1 MNNPQRHDIFEDE
14 NGARVAVR
22 QVFPP
27 NALGVTYVEYKNL
40 TDSNLRFLPQA
51 DFLEQYKW
59 VDNFD
64 SIDTHAKATTP
75 NHAEATKNPA
85 DTQKESPEGG
95 EEPVSEIVDES
106 MGQKAEETR
115 TAKPSSSQ

>member
-14 NGARVAVR
+14 NGTRVAVR

-40 TDSNLRFLPQA
+40 IDSNLRFLPQA

-64 SIDTHAKATTP
+64 SIDTHTKVSAQNP
-75 NHAEATKNPA
+75 AEATKNPA
-85 DTQKESPEGG
+85 EAQKESPEGSEG
-95 EEPVSEIVDES
+95 PVSEIADES
-106 MGQKAEETR
+106 IGQKAEETR
-115 TAKPSSSQ
+115 TAKPSTSQ

>member
-1 MNNPQRHDIFEDE
+1 MNNPQRHDIFEGK

-40 TDSNLRFLPQA
+40 NNSNLHFLPQA
-51 DFLEQYKW
+51 DFLEQYKL

-64 SIDTHAKATTP
+64 SIDTHTKVSP
-75 NHAEATKNPA
+75 QNHAEAIKNPA
-85 DTQKESPEGG
+85 EAQKESPEGG
-95 EEPVSEIVDES
+95 IEPVSEIADES
-106 MGQKAEETR
+106 IGQKAEEIR
-115 TAKPSSSQ
+115 TAKPSASQ

>member
-14 NGARVAVR
+14 NGTKVAVR

-40 TDSNLRFLPQA
+40 IDSNLRFLPQA

-64 SIDTHAKATTP
+64 SIDTHTKVSTQP
-75 NHAEATKNPA
+75 HAEATKNPA
-85 DTQKESPEGG
+85 EAQKESPEGG
-95 EEPVSEIVDES
+95 EGPVSEITDES
-106 MGQKAEETR
+106 TGQKAEETR
-115 TAKPSSSQ
+115 TAKPSTSQ

>member
-14 NGARVAVR
+14 NGTRVAVR

-27 NALGVTYVEYKNL
+27 NAVGVTYVEYKNL
-40 TDSNLRFLPQA
+40 IDSNLRFLPQA

-64 SIDTHAKATTP
+64 SIDTHAKVSTQNP
-75 NHAEATKNPA
+75 AEATKNPA
-85 DTQKESPEGG
+85 ETQKASPEGS
-95 EEPVSEIVDES
+95 EEAVSEVADEPI
-106 MGQKAEETR
+106 GQKAEETR
-115 TAKPSSSQ
+115 TAKPSTSQ

>member
-14 NGARVAVR
+14 NGTRVAVR

-40 TDSNLRFLPQA
+40 VDSNLRFLPQS

-64 SIDTHAKATTP
+64 SIDTHVKATTQ
-75 NHAEATKNPA
+75 NHAGATKNPA
-85 DTQKESPEGG
+85 ETQKESTEGSQG
-95 EEPVSEIVDES
+95 PILEIADES
-106 MGQKAEETR
+106 VGQKTEETR
-115 TAKPSSSQ
+115 TAKPSS

>member
-40 TDSNLRFLPQA
+40 IDSNLRFLPQA
-51 DFLEQYKW
+51 NFLEQYKW

-64 SIDTHAKATTP
+64 SIDTYAKVITQ
-75 NHAEATKNPA
+75 NHAEAIKNPA
-85 DTQKESPEGG
+85 EVQKESPEGG
-95 EEPVSEIVDES
+95 EGPVSEIADES
-106 MGQKAEETR
+106 MGQKAEETT

>member
-40 TDSNLRFLPQA
+40 IDSNLRFLPQA
-51 DFLEQYKW
+51 NFLEQYKW

-64 SIDTHAKATTP
+64 SIDTYAKVMTQ
-75 NHAEATKNPA
+75 NHAEATKNSA
-85 DTQKESPEGG
+85 EVQKESPEGG
-95 EEPVSEIVDES
+95 EGPVSEIADES
-106 MGQKAEETR
+106 MGQKAEETT
-115 TAKPSSSQ
+115 TAKPSASQ

>member
-51 DFLEQYKW
+51 DFLQQYKW

-64 SIDTHAKATTP
+64 SIDTHAKVSAQ

-85 DTQKESPEGG
+85 EAQKESPEGS
-95 EEPVSEIVDES
+95 EEPVSEIADES
-106 MGQKAEETR
+106 IGQKTEETR
-115 TAKPSSSQ
+115 TAKPSTSQ

>member
-40 TDSNLRFLPQA
+40 IDSNLRFLPQA
-51 DFLEQYKW
+51 NFLEQYKW

-64 SIDTHAKATTP
+64 SIDTYAKVMTQ
-75 NHAEATKNPA
+75 NHAEATKNSA
-85 DTQKESPEGG
+85 EVQKESPEGG
-95 EEPVSEIVDES
+95 EGPVSEIADES
-106 MGQKAEETR
+106 MGQKAEETT
-115 TAKPSSSQ
+115 TAKPSSPQ

>member
-40 TDSNLRFLPQA
+40 IDSNLRFLPQA

-64 SIDTHAKATTP
+64 SIDTHTKAIAQ
-75 NHAEATKNPA
+75 NHVEATKNPA
-85 DTQKESPEGG
+85 ETQKASPEGG
-95 EEPVSEIVDES
+95 EGPVSENVDES
-106 MGQKAEETR
+106 KGQKAEETS
-115 TAKPSSSQ
+115 TAKPSTSQ